1 MLLRKFLV
9 LISTTLLTGLF
20 LNFYF
25 VITEGIGMDNL
36 FFALGMFLIGAF
48 PFILL
53 IGMPV
58 SILSDSLSKNIKGK
72 QRYIEAFLIHI
83 TFGLIAGLV
92 ISFFFEHFFYVVVTL
107 FAAIIFWAIDEFL
120 RKKIRGLHN

>member
-36 FFALGMFLIGAF
+36 FFALGMFLMGAF

-72 QRYIEAFLIHI
+72 QRYIEAFLVHI

-107 FAAIIFWAIDEFL
+107 FAAIIFWAVDEFL

>member
-36 FFALGMFLIGAF
+36 FFALGMFLMGAF

-107 FAAIIFWAIDEFL
+107 FAAIIFWAVDEFL
-120 RKKIRGLHN
+120 RKKIRGIHN